1 VETTLNLTEN
11 RPMHVLGMAAIG
23 GLAGLVIL
31 KLLAALIFPLFGMLF
46 GMFGMMLKIGMW
58 IAIGYFIYT
67 LLRGRRRA
75 AEEA

>member
-1 VETTLNLTEN
+1 MRAFGV
-11 RPMHVLGMAAIG
+11 AAIG

-46 GMFGMMLKIGMW
+46 GMMGMMLKIGMW

-75 AEEA
+75 AEDA